1 MKKIIS
7 ILSLLA
13 MTTLLISCGG
23 RETAATSSDA
33 AAVTVPDNP
42 GTAASDET
50 RAIYWYMCGSDLESE
65 HGAATDDLA
74 EMMEVTLPDHV
85 KVIIQTGGASEWQNN
100 TMDASKIQRW
110 LYDSEGMYLIDEQPI
125 ANMGDPQTL
134 TDFLAY
140 ATDNYPADRTAV
152 ILWDHGGGSV
162 NGVCADELY
171 EFDALE
177 LPELYT
183 AFRDVWQPDESD
195 PALELIGFDA
205 CLMATVDVADT
216 FREFAHYMVAS
227 EETEPGNGWLY
238 SGWLSALAEDPSMEG
253 DELGK
258 AICDAYYEGCVEE
271 ETADLATL
279 SLTDLSKINSLLD
292 AYDLWGQEAFTNT
305 MEDPSFLTQFGR
317 AASESENYGGNTR
330 EQGFYNLV
338 DLGHL
343 AAKTASFLPS
353 ARSVLDA
360 LQECVLYKVNGDYR
374 SESTG
379 LSCYYSYN
387 GDTDDYDS
395 FAALGTS
402 PAFRYLYSFA
412 LTGELGEG
420 SEQYLDKLN
429 IREVPEITTIYD
441 TDWSDM
447 PLTLDEESG
456 SAILNLGPDAE
467 SILSGLDFLLF
478 RVDEENDEMLLL
490 GTDND
495 ISADLENGIFYDNFR
510 GVWGSIDGHLTYME
524 LSFEGEDYN
533 LYSVPIL
540 LNGES
545 YNLQVSYDFNAME
558 WSIIGAAPELDE
570 SGMASKELRI
580 LEPGDEITTLW
591 WSSSYSDEEDDF
603 VPYEVDTFPVTET
616 TSFGETE
623 LPDGSYVMIFEMW
636 DAVGNCVYSD
646 QATFDCEDGEIYTTV
661 YEYEEDDENGLKE
674 VPSKIE

>member
-1 MKKIIS
+1 
-7 ILSLLA
+7 

-23 RETAATSSDA
+23 KETGSLSSDA
-33 AAVTVPDNP
+33 LADVAPKENI
-42 GTAASDET
+42 TASQDEGSWS
-50 RAIYWYMCGSDLESE
+50 IYWYVCGSDLESE

-100 TMDASKIQRW
+100 TMDASKLQRW

-134 TDFLAY
+134 TDFLIY
-140 ATDNYPADRTAV
+140 AKDNYPADRTAV

-162 NGVCADELY
+162 DGVCCDELY
-171 EFDALE
+171 EFDSLE

-183 AFRDVWQPDESD
+183 AFRDVWQPDKSD

-205 CLMATVDVADT
+205 CLMATVDVANT
-216 FREFAHYMVAS
+216 FKEFVHYMVAS
-227 EETEPGNGWLY
+227 EETEPGNGWKY

-279 SLTDLSKINSLLD
+279 SLTDLSKISSLLD
-292 AYDLWGQEAFTNT
+292 AYDLWGQEAFIDT
-305 MEDPSFLTQFGR
+305 MEDPSVLAQFGR
-317 AASESENYGGNTR
+317 AAAESENYGGNTR

-343 AAKTASFLPS
+343 AGKTASFLPS
-353 ARSVLDA
+353 AQNVLHA
-360 LQECVLYKVNGDYR
+360 LQECVLYKINGDYR

-387 GDTDDYDS
+387 GDTDDYDG
-395 FAALGTS
+395 FANLGTS

-429 IREVPEITTIYD
+429 IREVPEVTTIYN
-441 TDWSDM
+441 TDWSEI

-456 SAILNLGPDAE
+456 SAILDLGFDAE

-495 ISADLENGIFYDNFR
+495 ISADWENGIFYDNFR

-545 YNLQVSYDFNAME
+545 YNLQVSYDFNTME
-558 WSIIGAAPELDE
+558 WDIIGATPELDE
-570 SGMASKELRI
+570 SGMAAKELRI

-591 WSSSYSDEEDDF
+591 WNSSYSDEEEDF

-623 LPDGSYVMIFEMW
+623 LPDGSYVLIFEMW

-674 VPSKIE
+674 VPTKIE

>member
-1 MKKIIS
+1 MKRIIS
-7 ILSLLA
+7 ILSLIA
-13 MTTLLISCGG
+13 MTLLLILCGG

-33 AAVTVPDNP
+33 AAVTVPDDSK
-42 GTAASDET
+42 AASFDET
-50 RAIYWYMCGSDLESE
+50 WAVYWYVCGSDLESE

-353 ARSVLDA
+353 TRSVLDA

-447 PLTLDEESG
+447 PLTLDEKSG

-495 ISADLENGIFYDNFR
+495 ISADWENGIFYDNFR

>member
-1 MKKIIS
+1 
-7 ILSLLA
+7 

-23 RETAATSSDA
+23 KETSSLSSDA
-33 AAVTVPDNP
+33 LADVAPKENIT
-42 GTAASDET
+42 TSQDEGSWS
-50 RAIYWYMCGSDLESE
+50 IYWYVCGSDLESE

-100 TMDASKIQRW
+100 TMDASKLQRW

-134 TDFLAY
+134 TDFLIY
-140 ATDNYPADRTAV
+140 AKDNYPADRTAV

-162 NGVCADELY
+162 DGVCCDELY
-171 EFDALE
+171 EFDSLE

-195 PALELIGFDA
+195 PSLELIGFDA

-227 EETEPGNGWLY
+227 EETEPGNGWEY
-238 SGWLSALAEDPSMEG
+238 CGWLSALAEDPSMEG
-253 DELGK
+253 DKLGK

-279 SLTDLSKINSLLD
+279 SLTDLSKMDNLLS
-292 AYDLWGQEAFTNT
+292 AYDLWGQEAFIDT
-305 MEDPSFLTQFGR
+305 MEDPSVLAQFGR
-317 AASESENYGGNTR
+317 SASESENYGGNTR

-343 AAKTASFLPS
+343 AGKTASFLPS
-353 ARSVLDA
+353 AQNVLHA
-360 LQECVLYKVNGDYR
+360 LQECVLYKINGDYR

-387 GDTDDYDS
+387 GDLDDYDG
-395 FAALGTS
+395 FANLGTS
-402 PAFRYLYSFA
+402 PAFRHLYSFA

-429 IREVPEITTIYD
+429 IREVPEVTTIYD
-441 TDWSDM
+441 TDWSEI

-456 SAILNLGPDAE
+456 SAILDLGFDAE

-495 ISADLENGIFYDNFR
+495 ISADWENGIFYDNFR

-524 LSFEGEDYN
+524 LSFDGEDYN

-545 YNLQVSYDFNAME
+545 YNLQVSYDFNTME
-558 WSIIGAAPELDE
+558 WSIIGATPELDE
-570 SGMASKELRI
+570 SGMAAKELRI

-591 WSSSYSDEEDDF
+591 WSSSYSDEEEDF

-623 LPDGSYVMIFEMW
+623 LPNGSYVLIFEMW

-674 VPSKIE
+674 VPTKIE

>member
-1 MKKIIS
+1 MKRIIS
-7 ILSLLA
+7 ILSLIA
-13 MTTLLISCGG
+13 MTLLLILCGG

-33 AAVTVPDNP
+33 AAVTVPDDSK
-42 GTAASDET
+42 AASSDET
-50 RAIYWYMCGSDLESE
+50 WAVYWYVCGSDLESE

-495 ISADLENGIFYDNFR
+495 ISADWENGIFYDNFR

-591 WSSSYSDEEDDF
+591 WSSSYSDEADDF